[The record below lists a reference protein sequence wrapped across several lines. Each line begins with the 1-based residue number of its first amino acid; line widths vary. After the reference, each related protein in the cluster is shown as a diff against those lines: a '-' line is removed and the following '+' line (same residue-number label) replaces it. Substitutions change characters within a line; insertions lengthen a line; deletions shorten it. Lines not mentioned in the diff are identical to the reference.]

1 MSIFSLILQP
11 QFEGKLSKIMD
22 LLKIAQEQLVE
33 AKSWPEFRSGDTI
46 TVYYKIKEG
55 NKEREQQFQGVVL
68 QRRGQGLTETF
79 TIRKISGNVG
89 VERIFP
95 VHSPKITRIDVNKR
109 GKVRRA
115 RIFYL
120 RDMVGKSARIKER
133 KQSTKQ
139 G

>member
-1 MSIFSLILQP
+1 LSIFSLILQP

-95 VHSPKITRIDVNKR
+95 VHSPKITRIDLNKR

-133 KQSTKQ
+133 KQSAKQ

>member
-1 MSIFSLILQP
+1 
-11 QFEGKLSKIMD
+11 MD
-22 LLKIAQEQLVE
+22 LLKVAQEQLIE
-33 AKSWPEFRSGDTI
+33 KKNWPDFKAGDTI
-46 TVYYKIKEG
+46 TVFYKIIEG

-68 QRRGQGLTETF
+68 QRRGAGLTETF
-79 TIRKISGNVG
+79 TIRKISGGVG

-95 VHSPKITRIDVNKR
+95 INSPKITRIDVNKR

-120 RDMVGKSARIKER
+120 RDMIGKSARIEEK
-133 KQSTKQ
+133 KMVSK

>member
-1 MSIFSLILQP
+1 MSIFLLILQP

-133 KQSTKQ
+133 KQSTKK

>member
-1 MSIFSLILQP
+1 MSIFLLILQP

>member
-68 QRRGQGLTETF
+68 LYAR
-79 TIRKISGNVG
+79 
-89 VERIFP
+89 FP
-95 VHSPKITRIDVNKR
+95 TV
-109 GKVRRA
+109 
-115 RIFYL
+115 
-120 RDMVGKSARIKER
+120 
-133 KQSTKQ
+133 
-139 G
+139 

>member
-1 MSIFSLILQP
+1 
-11 QFEGKLSKIMD
+11 MD
-22 LLKIAQEQLVE
+22 LLKIAQEQLIVE
-33 AKSWPEFRSGDTI
+33 KTWPEFRSGDTI
-46 TVYYKIKEG
+46 TVIYKIIEG

-95 VHSPKITRIDVNKR
+95 VHSPKITRIEMNKR

-133 KQSTKQ
+133 KQGAKQ
-139 G
+139 S